1 MSRTNGGDRSKFLQ
15 LTKALRQL
23 WRKAA
28 VEWSVSTRFPS
39 SQWKSI
45 RTSNAIERLLEE
57 FKWRIKMQTV
67 PPSVVQLY
75 LLAILITITVALF
88 IDGN

>member
-28 VEWSVSTRFPS
+28 VEWSVSSPFHLVSFT
-39 SQWKSI
+39 
-45 RTSNAIERLLEE
+45 
-57 FKWRIKMQTV
+57 
-67 PPSVVQLY
+67 
-75 LLAILITITVALF
+75 F
-88 IDGN
+88 ICWPF